1 LSCQTEAEA
10 DSFGQ
15 FKDAF
20 KGGDSGPGIVPG
32 EPAKSLVYTS
42 TAMSPEDER
51 LMPPKK
57 KGGPLP
63 KEQIETLLNW
73 IEQGALW
80 ADGITLVPRK
90 PEEAP
95 GANEGV
101 TVAEIHRMILAKLEV
116 TTEKDMRSY
125 TNTIPGTQV
134 ASS

>member
-1 LSCQTEAEA
+1 
-10 DSFGQ
+10 
-15 FKDAF
+15 
-20 KGGDSGPGIVPG
+20 
-32 EPAKSLVYTS
+32 
-42 TAMSPEDER
+42 MSPEDER